1 MIKSIFH
8 LFPSCTEFS
17 ALPSLVQL
25 VQCPSH
31 LVISNLQF
39 QNILKWQWHWIFWKD
54 WKILYEIE
62 KVFLDNCLT
71 QTKFNQNLKR
81 MKWFRNEF
89 YTYPPTTLPFCIF
102 FFVFSNNNMFLLSG
116 TSKLSSL
123 SIVTLFSSLSLSSL
137 SSLSPSASEESVWSF
152 ESSFEIS
159 WRKLVSS
166 FSLFMFSSSDS
177 SSSLGSSS
185 ISSVLSEYIMSS
197 LLSFSFASFLI
208 SITSCFLLLCLYHW
222 QFNCKLIW

>member
-1 MIKSIFH
+1 M
-8 LFPSCTEFS
+8 
-17 ALPSLVQL
+17 
-25 VQCPSH
+25 
-31 LVISNLQF
+31 
-39 QNILKWQWHWIFWKD
+39 
-54 WKILYEIE
+54 
-62 KVFLDNCLT
+62 T

-81 MKWFRNEF
+81 MKWFKNEF
-89 YTYPPTTLPFCIF
+89 YTNPPTTLPFCIF
-102 FFVFSNNNMFLLSG
+102 FFVFSNVFLLSG

-123 SIVTLFSSLSLSSL
+123 SIVTLFSSLSFSSL

-159 WRKLVSS
+159 WRKFVSS

-185 ISSVLSEYIMSS
+185 ISSVLSEYMISS

-208 SITSCFLLLCLYHW
+208 SITSCFLLLCLPLTIYL
-222 QFNCKLIW
+222 FSDNDLIKSIAPVFLVSFVEKFFPFFHFHSEKFDSSFFVKIFV